1 MKGRIK
7 THLFTLPRWFALA
20 FFGPSALIGS
30 LLAGGTLA
38 ELNTWLGF
46 IAVAFLMAAGHSQNT
61 FWDWQVGLDK
71 GEERSVE
78 KGYTGGCGVIAER
91 LSSLKGVVFNFIGW
105 TVAGLIVAAILYLR
119 VTPYIFI
126 PLVLGLGVP
135 YFYTRGKFSWYQE
148 TSLAIGVVLAAVAG
162 MFAVNASPEWWQGII
177 VSLPMAVLLTYLG
190 LALDEYPDAYA
201 NLKKGTKS
209 LAYRVWESKFDLATY
224 IIAWLIIIYSFQV
237 FLVAIGLLVP
247 LTMISLFI
255 FPFIMAGLVFLKPH
269 ADALRDNPTDST
281 ALKGFTATAK
291 LVVVIAMV
299 YPVLIVVGQAIG
311 GG

>member
-1 MKGRIK
+1 
-7 THLFTLPRWFALA
+7 
-20 FFGPSALIGS
+20 
-30 LLAGGTLA
+30 
-38 ELNTWLGF
+38 
-46 IAVAFLMAAGHSQNT
+46 
-61 FWDWQVGLDK
+61 
-71 GEERSVE
+71 
-78 KGYTGGCGVIAER
+78 GGCGVIAEG

-162 MFAVNASPEWWQGII
+162 MFAVDASPEWWQGII